1 MAEQNRKER
10 VRIRKQM
17 DKWRLCDVVI
27 GDECWLYH
35 RHISKKQSTQSWV
48 NEGKNPRTIVQRQ
61 QNEHKTMF
69 CVFFKTTVP
78 VIVFF
83 FEQEVTINN
92 KTFKSNCL
100 YPLLNALN
108 KQKLQVRKT

>member
-1 MAEQNRKER
+1 
-10 VRIRKQM
+10 M

-69 CVFFKTTVP
+69 CIFFKTTVP

-83 FEQEVTINN
+83 F
-92 KTFKSNCL
+92 
-100 YPLLNALN
+100 LN
-108 KQKLQVRKT
+108 KKLQLITKHLNLIAFTHF